1 MIKLS
6 LAKSKSNSIEV
17 QISKVLIDSNINNK
31 NKINNLHQEFYDIKQ
46 KIKSSDDKQKFK
58 LYIRL

>member
-46 KIKSSDDKQKFK
+46 KIKSSDDKC
-58 LYIRL
+58 LNYI

>member
-46 KIKSSDDKQKFK
+46 KTKSSDDK
-58 LYIRL
+58 